1 MRLAAAAAAAV
12 AASTDAGRKHA
23 PLQPE
28 AVAHLDHLIVVANA
42 VATGKGER
50 GPAKDGRLCLTLGL
64 LLLLLLRL
72 LLPLLLPLLLRI

>member
-1 MRLAAAAAAAV
+1 VRVRSQAAPP
-12 AASTDAGRKHA
+12 HA